1 MQSNSENPHA
11 WMMIEVDVSNL
22 VVLRQE
28 LKDTF
33 MRREGVPLSLS
44 PFVLKPIVNALKE
57 FPMLN
62 SSWQSGSILFKKDI
76 NLSIV
81 VANADDTVVTPVIYH
96 ADRKSIAGIAIEVY
110 ELVMRARS
118 GSLLPSDFV
127 EGSFTFSNTGSV
139 GSLLSCPI
147 IHNSQAAILTFE
159 SIVRKPIVIQEMIAI
174 RSIANLCLCYDHR
187 IVDGLICSRFMQ
199 RVKYY
204 LEQYDQETIIY

>member
-1 MQSNSENPHA
+1 MQRNSENPHA

-22 VVLRQE
+22 VALRQK
-28 LKDTF
+28 LKNVF

-62 SSWQSGSILFKKDI
+62 STWHSGSILLKKDI

-81 VANADDTVVTPVIYH
+81 VAITDDTVVTPVIYH
-96 ADRKSIAGIAIEVY
+96 ADRKSIAGIAIELN
-110 ELVMRARS
+110 ELVNRARS
-118 GSLLPSDFV
+118 GSLLPTDLI

-147 IHNSQAAILTFE
+147 IHNSQAAILTIE
-159 SIVRKPIVIQEMIAI
+159 SIVRKPVVIQEMIAI
-174 RSIANLCLCYDHR
+174 RSIANLCLSYDHR
-187 IVDGLICSRFMQ
+187 IVDGLICCRFMQ